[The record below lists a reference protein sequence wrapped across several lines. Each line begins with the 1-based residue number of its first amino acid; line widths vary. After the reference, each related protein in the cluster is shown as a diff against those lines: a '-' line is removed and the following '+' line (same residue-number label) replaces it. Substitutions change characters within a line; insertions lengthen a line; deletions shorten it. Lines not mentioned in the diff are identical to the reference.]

1 MAGKKPPT
9 DMKYDIKKSSYYVWF
24 LGAKESRG
32 LRGEEYIG
40 PVVKHLVNREKDQEP
55 IKVTLQVSN
64 KGLKIVQN
72 IQPKRVPDNFRVSFP
87 LEKTAWNIF
96 KIHFAAD
103 ILY

>member
-1 MAGKKPPT
+1 MAGKKPVA

-32 LRGEEYIG
+32 LRGAEYVG
-40 PVVKHLVNREKDQEP
+40 PVVKHLVNREREQEP

-72 IQPKRVPDNFRVSFP
+72 IPPKRVPNNFRVSG
-87 LEKTAWNIF
+87 
-96 KIHFAAD
+96 
-103 ILY
+103 